1 MTALSTC
8 RAIAP
13 HRRKQNTH
21 CATNILKETEPW
33 NQAAKRITHNRSF
46 LVRNRE
52 DSSTKK
58 VKNMV
63 HWEHRYLLGT
73 MVFTIAG
80 DVVRDFEEEYEAW
93 SWLEQDGWGL
103 VAIEPPDP
111 VRPGACKYYF
121 KRQRLPEYSSLTATT
136 DTHATVKHERRE
148 KR

>member
-1 MTALSTC
+1 MVTLQPIMSQISS
-8 RAIAP
+8 R
-13 HRRKQNTH
+13 
-21 CATNILKETEPW
+21 ETLYPEAFIP
-33 NQAAKRITHNRSF
+33 S
-46 LVRNRE
+46 RNGE